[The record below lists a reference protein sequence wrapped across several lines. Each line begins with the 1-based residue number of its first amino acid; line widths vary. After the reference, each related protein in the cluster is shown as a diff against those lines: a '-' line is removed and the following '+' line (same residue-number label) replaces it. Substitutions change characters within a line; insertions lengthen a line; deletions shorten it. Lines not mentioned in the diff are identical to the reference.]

1 MISAIYL
8 ILNKVTNQLYIGSA
22 VNIDYRWRK
31 HKECL
36 RSNRHQNSYLQ
47 NAWNKYGEESFG
59 FAILELI
66 EDKTKLIGCEQF
78 WIDYTKCCNRKL
90 GYNLSPTA
98 GSPLGTKRTEEFKVK
113 MSLIQKGKFVSAE
126 TRKRMSLV
134 QKEAQRNRI
143 NWPHEL
149 GHKCKC
155 GECREKRL
163 AYGAKWRKENPMHH
177 RKYYVGGKYVGKDA
191 QF

>member
-66 EDKTKLIGCEQF
+66 EDKTKLIDREQF
-78 WIDYTKCCNRKL
+78 WIDYTKCCDRKL
-90 GYNLSPTA
+90 GYNLSPTV
-98 GSPLGTKRTEEFKVK
+98 GSPLGTKRTEEFKVNRT
-113 MSLIQKGKFVSAE
+113 Q
-126 TRKRMSLV
+126 V
-134 QKEAQRNRI
+134 QVR
-143 NWPHEL
+143 
-149 GHKCKC
+149 G
-155 GECREKRL
+155 
-163 AYGAKWRKENPMHH
+163 M
-177 RKYYVGGKYVGKDA
+177 
-191 QF
+191 